1 MRCCCHCL
9 NPNCLWLLVCGS
21 HLEEH
26 WFKQKHLQQ
35 PRGHP
40 TIKARPWLVSKK
52 TGAPLPAPFLIQGRL
67 QFAGLT
73 QLSIQLQTKLHFAV
87 IENHIKLFPL
97 FFFFLYKFIYFNCRL
112 ITLQFFIGFS
122 LHQHEPTIGIHMF
135 PILNPPFL
143 LPPHTVPLH
152 RPSAPAPSVLYPAL
166 KLDWW
171 FISYMILYKL
181 FPLNIFGCLLLFL
194 IQLGSKYFL
203 EAPLLCLVGMF
214 LFPADPL
221 WILLLEST
229 KISRSCY

>member
-112 ITLQFFIGFS
+112 ITLQFCIGFAI
-122 LHQHEPTIGIHMF
+122 HQHESATDIYMF
-135 PILNPPFL
+135 PILNPPPTS
-143 LPPHTVPLH
+143 LPIPSLWVVPVHQPQASSIIH
-152 RPSAPAPSVLYPAL
+152 RTWTGDS
-166 KLDWW
+166 
-171 FISYMILYKL
+171 FHMILYMFQCH
-181 FPLNIFGCLLLFL
+181 FPK
-194 IQLGSKYFL
+194 SSH
-203 EAPLLCLVGMF
+203 PLPLSQSPKDCSIRLCLFAIFHTGLSLPSF
-214 LFPADPL
+214 
-221 WILLLEST
+221 
-229 KISRSCY
+229 

>member
-112 ITLQFFIGFS
+112 ITLQFCIGFAI
-122 LHQHEPTIGIHMF
+122 HQHESTTGVHMF
-135 PILNPPFL
+135 PILNPC
-143 LPPHTVPLH
+143 PPPSPYHPSGSSQCTSPK
-152 RPSAPAPSVLYPAL
+152 RPVSCIEAGLVIH
-166 KLDWW
+166 
-171 FISYMILYKL
+171 FIYDI
-181 FPLNIFGCLLLFL
+181 
-194 IQLGSKYFL
+194 IQ
-203 EAPLLCLVGMF
+203 
-214 LFPADPL
+214 
-221 WILLLEST
+221 T
-229 KISRSCY
+229 ISS